1 MAEYNPEM
9 APTYTGEQPGSI
21 RKFLGELLG
30 IDPGVDRYEDV
41 FAEGVPSYDIAS
53 GDVRPIGRR
62 AIRYGDAPPM
72 PLDLEED
79 TAQFDPNVMPT
90 GEEMTEEQFM
100 AGQPATGKFSDI
112 PEPGIKPQYRG
123 DGRESIRDAN
133 TRLAATQDVGYQVPN
148 APMNLTGEDAG
159 PDAASSLLQN
169 IPPDADSLDNRF
181 IGTGLGGWKPSIPAD
196 NTPGSMIQDGTSA
209 NVPSVEAD
217 SQVSPTN
224 PGCRVIPG
232 KWAGVPKRSPYSH
245 RYYTGDD
252 MGDLVDIDPGSLN
265 PPGGGMDITGE
276 ASLPP
281 GVMNQLDQMISTPVP
296 PPTADQIALAQGG
309 GGPSVSGAAPEI
321 TPTPLPMNP
330 PVGQGMEGPDAQAM
344 SINQPVGQGMGAGP
358 NAQAMSINPPTLPD
372 APISNVRPPTIPLN
386 QPPIVPPPPAG
397 PSVRTG
403 GPGGAAGMAG
413 GIDAQ
418 QGGFNLMNTIMGLLP
433 SSSPEVATNT
443 PRFQGASI
451 PSPQSNAIPQI
462 LQDFQSRYGPKR

>member
-1 MAEYNPEM
+1 M
-9 APTYTGEQPGSI
+9 APTYTGEQPGAI

-62 AIRYGDAPPM
+62 AIRYGDAPEGVLGTPNEVE
-72 PLDLEED
+72 PVVPE
-79 TAQFDPNVMPT
+79 ADPNEFLFPNAAFPVT
-90 GEEMTEEQFM
+90 G
-100 AGQPATGKFSDI
+100 GGDDATMYGGDLSKLDWS
-112 PEPGIKPQYRG
+112 RG
-123 DGRESIRDAN
+123 GNEGVVSNADAN
-133 TRLAATQDVGYQVPN
+133 ALNEANIPDDDVQD
-148 APMNLTGEDAG
+148 MDLTGAFPG
-159 PDAASSLLQN
+159 PGPAAASTLLPD

-181 IGTGLGGWKPSIPAD
+181 IGTGLGGWKPSIPAN

-217 SQVSPTN
+217 AQVSPTN
-224 PGCRVIPG
+224 PGSRVIPG

-265 PPGGGMDITGE
+265 PPGGGMDITGD

-281 GVMNQLDQMISTPVP
+281 GVQNQLDQMISTPVP
-296 PPTADQIALAQGG
+296 PPSADQLALAQGG

-330 PVGQGMEGPDAQAM
+330 PVGQGM
-344 SINQPVGQGMGAGP
+344 GAGP
-358 NAQAMSINPPTLPD
+358 NAQAMGINPPTLPD
-372 APISNVRPPTIPLN
+372 APISNVRLPTVPLN

-451 PSPQSNAIPQI
+451 PSPQPNAIPQI